1 MKSAYINK
9 FEKMYKYRKNCKCYK
24 KVFMEAQMNK
34 VIITMICILVI
45 IGAILTGFMI
55 YDKNNDSAA
64 IESTEIA
71 QVPEKVTDE
80 CTEEYEQMQLEDLL
94 ETTSDEEKI
103 SPNCSLILNRYYV
116 ECGHTIQEYKNI
128 PETLVNKTREEL
140 QEEYENWEI
149 EKFSTNEIILYRQ
162 FDSECGEHYIVKDK
176 DGKVTIFNVLDD
188 GIEEEIE
195 QTDISTE
202 YLPEEDKNNIINGI
216 RVNTKQEL
224 NQLIEN
230 FE

>member
-1 MKSAYINK
+1 
-9 FEKMYKYRKNCKCYK
+9 MYKFRKNCKCYK
-24 KVFMEAQMNK
+24 KVFMEDYMNK
-34 VIITMICILVI
+34 IIITMISIIVI
-45 IGAILTGFMI
+45 IGAVLTGFMI
-55 YDKNNDSAA
+55 YNKKNNNSEVEQ
-64 IESTEIA
+64 IEIA
-71 QVPEKVTDE
+71 QVSEKVTDE

-94 ETTSDEEKI
+94 ETTSEEEKI
-103 SPNCSLILNRYYV
+103 SPNCSLILNRYYI
-116 ECGHTIQEYKNI
+116 ECGHTIEEYKNI

-149 EKFSTNEIILYRQ
+149 EKFSSNEIILYRQ
-162 FDSECGEHYIVKDK
+162 FNSECGEHYIVRDK

-188 GIEEEIE
+188 GVEEQIE

>member
-1 MKSAYINK
+1 
-9 FEKMYKYRKNCKCYK
+9 
-24 KVFMEAQMNK
+24 MNK
-34 VIITMICILVI
+34 VIITMISI
-45 IGAILTGFMI
+45 IVVMSAIITGFLVF
-55 YDKNNDSAA
+55 NRSEEN
-64 IESTEIA
+64 IEQPQIA
-71 QVPEKVTDE
+71 MVSEKVTDE
-80 CTEEYEQMQLEDLL
+80 CTEEYEQMHLQDLL
-94 ETTSDEEKI
+94 ETVSDEEKI

-116 ECGHTIQEYKNI
+116 ECGHTIEEYKNI

-149 EKFSTNEIILYRQ
+149 EKFSSNEIILYRQ
-162 FDSECGEHYIVKDK
+162 FDSECGEHYIVRDK

-188 GIEEEIE
+188 GVEEEIE
-195 QTDISTE
+195 QTEIYTE
-202 YLPEEDKNNIINGI
+202 YLPEEDRNNIINGI